1 MKDKLLKRGIILIA
15 VAALFCFLIINF
27 KSVLNIFANVFSV
40 LTPFI
45 YGFLIAY
52 ILKFPYNFFNDKA
65 YSGIGK
71 KHEKLKVLR
80 KPLAIITTYIIAI
93 SVIAFLTVIIVP
105 SLVDSFS
112 ELSKNILNY
121 AKQFEDATAQFVD
134 WANASFGLSLEM
146 DNGLFDLVN
155 RFTKMISGGNLS
167 DTVKSLL
174 TSIFPEILTTAKV
187 VSYGVYN
194 WVIGIVASIYFLSSK
209 EVMCRQLRKLTMAYT
224 PKKWQN
230 KIFEVTR
237 MSNEVCGD
245 FIIGRVIDSLI
256 IGVLCYIILLVFNFD
271 YALLISVVVGITNVI
286 PFFGP
291 FLGAIPS
298 GFILLMI
305 DPTECFW
312 FVIIIIIL
320 QQLDGN
326 VIGPKV
332 IGDKIGISG
341 FWILFSVIVGS
352 GLFGIAGILLGIP
365 VFVVIYNL
373 LGKDVNKKLL
383 RTKEYISKE
392 PLESAEEVL
401 EEKEVKAK

>member
-1 MKDKLLKRGIILIA
+1 MKDKFLKRGIILIA

-27 KSVLNIFANVFSV
+27 KSVINLFETVFSV

-45 YGFLIAY
+45 YGFIIAY
-52 ILKFPYNFFNDKA
+52 ILKFPFNFFNDKA
-65 YSGIGK
+65 YKAIGR
-71 KHEKLKVLR
+71 KHEKLKVLK
-80 KPLAIITTYIIAI
+80 KPLAIVTTYIIAF
-93 SVIAFLTVIIVP
+93 SVIGFLAVIIVP

-112 ELSKNILNY
+112 ELSKNIINY

-155 RFTKMISGGNLS
+155 RFTEMISGGDLA

-174 TSIFPEILTTAKV
+174 TSIFPEILSTAKV

-209 EVMCRQLRKLTMAYT
+209 DVMCNQVKKLTMAYA

-256 IGVLCYIILLVFNFD
+256 MGVLCYIILFIFNFD

-352 GLFGIAGILLGIP
+352 GLFGIGGILLGIP

-383 RTKEYISKE
+383 KTKEYISKE
-392 PLESAEEVL
+392 PLDSIDATS
-401 EEKEVKAK
+401 EKEVKEK

>member
-1 MKDKLLKRGIILIA
+1 M
-15 VAALFCFLIINF
+15 
-27 KSVLNIFANVFSV
+27 
-40 LTPFI
+40 
-45 YGFLIAY
+45 
-52 ILKFPYNFFNDKA
+52 
-65 YSGIGK
+65 
-71 KHEKLKVLR
+71 R
-80 KPLAIITTYIIAI
+80 KPLAIITTYVIAI
-93 SVIAFLTVIIVP
+93 SVIAFLMVIIIP
-105 SLVDSFS
+105 SLVDSFA
-112 ELSKNILNY
+112 ELSKNIINY
-121 AKQFEDATAQFVD
+121 GKQFEQLAAQFID
-134 WANASFGLSLEM
+134 WANATFGLSLQM
-146 DNGLFDLVN
+146 DNGLIN
-155 RFTKMISGGNLS
+155 KFTKMFSGGNIM

-174 TSIFPEILTTAKV
+174 SSIFPEILSTAKI

-194 WVIGIVASIYFLSSK
+194 WIIGIVASIYFLSSK
-209 EVMCRQLRKLTMAYT
+209 ELMCGQVKKLTMAYA

-230 KIFEVTR
+230 KIFEVTH
-237 MSNEVCGD
+237 MSNEVCGN

-271 YALLISVVVGITNVI
+271 YALLIAVVVGITNVI

-305 DPTECFW
+305 NPTECFW
-312 FVIIIIIL
+312 FVIIIVLL

-352 GLFGIAGILLGIP
+352 GLFGVAGMLMGIP
-365 VFVVIYNL
+365 AFVVIYNL

-383 RTKEYISKE
+383 RNKEYISKE
-392 PLESAEEVL
+392 PLDKVEKAEKV
-401 EEKEVKAK
+401 KEN